1 MVLSE
6 ESGGWSTSLSDDG
19 WTSFGNGGLELQM
32 QWGILGNL
40 LTFCKVFDVVSA
52 GGSASA
58 LGGKSWSL
66 SFVKRH
72 YGGLDF
78 QELTHPFYVFIYILQ
93 ILTSKH
99 SMVSSSATTV
109 HATWF

>member
-1 MVLSE
+1 MVVE
-6 ESGGWSTSLSDDG
+6 GIDGGWPTSLPNDG
-19 WTSFGNGGLELQM
+19 WTVYYNSGLELQ
-32 QWGILGNL
+32 GSSDFTKLI
-40 LTFCKVFDVVSA
+40 TYCKVFDVVSA

-58 LGGKSWSL
+58 LGGKSWSD

-109 HATWF
+109 RATWF

>member
-1 MVLSE
+1 MVAE
-6 ESGGWSTSLSDDG
+6 GKSGGWPNSLPNDG
-19 WTSFGNGGLELQM
+19 WTRYTTGLTLDYSSEGS
-32 QWGILGNL
+32 WGNL